1 MKKALISPNELRY
14 GDEQKTQSGYRIA
27 QVSDSTFEVASPL
40 FWIDVPDST
49 IADSLYYDPNDEQ
62 LKTIW
67 EEPEEEVSE

>member
-40 FWIDVPDST
+40 FWIDVPDGT